1 MAKKLL
7 AGNLQRLPWKVTMPL
22 KLKCNNKHNQFQ
34 VLPSTCQCLQVM
46 FSILIITLPG
56 GESLFKCSSSYPENF
71 TEKLTG
77 QMMQPSTFLKK
88 RIQHVFSCEFYQIF
102 WNSFFLE
109 HLQVTTSRLDSLFS
123 SWKYNSLKSESY
135 FWVMAQTCTF
145 VTCMQHFV
153 DILMSLPPSLLFF
166 FFFFFF
172 FFSFTAE
179 SKELPCEKK
188 PSSCFLSVHFNGYF
202 LKLFQNFKI
211 MI

>member
-1 MAKKLL
+1 
-7 AGNLQRLPWKVTMPL
+7 MPL

-56 GESLFKCSSSYPENF
+56 GESLFKCSSSYAENF

-77 QMMQPSTFLKK
+77 QMMQPLTFLKK

-135 FWVMAQTCTF
+135 FGVMAQTHTLD
-145 VTCMQHFV
+145 TCMQHFV

-166 FFFFFF
+166 FFF
-172 FFSFTAE
+172 SFTAE
-179 SKELPCEKK
+179 SKELPFEKK